1 MEIERMFMHFL
12 DFPVYSS
19 GARLRVWSTRVDHSV
34 APFFD
39 NNRRP
44 VGVRIKTTFKTT
56 GYFLSS

>member
-1 MEIERMFMHFL
+1 MFMHFL

-44 VGVRIKTTFKTT
+44 VGIRMKTIFKTT